1 MHWKTTGILVA
12 LLLALGIFYYV
23 YEVREGP
30 AREKAAEV
38 KGRLWKDLQA
48 KDIDDVVLKREADTL
63 HLKKSGDR

>member
-38 KGRLWKDLQA
+38 TGRL
-48 KDIDDVVLKREADTL
+48 
-63 HLKKSGDR
+63 